1 LKSWERKMTDLARAG
16 TSVKWK
22 GITYRSVTEAKWA
35 VFLTFLG
42 IKFEHE
48 PERIPLVNGETYL
61 PDFKLDLHCTWH
73 DVSRSGDSL
82 GAGKTYER
90 VWLEVK
96 PASDGTIIGEI
107 NKPLTLT
114 VTQGEAVWIACGAP
128 SIKKSNIIRLER
140 LGDYTSFAHVT
151 DEQAQQRTWEMTMN
165 DLMEYLEQLFIE
177 ETADPRNFW
186 HFLEDRRDA
195 RLYWIQRGEKDGEH
209 MCAEV
214 IGGPGTSTQHDRYPV
229 ESEILER
236 AYAEAAN
243 TRFARI

>member
-1 LKSWERKMTDLARAG
+1 MTDLVRAG

-22 GITYRSVTEAKWA
+22 GVTYRSVTEAKWA
-35 VFLTFLG
+35 VFFTFLG
-42 IKFEHE
+42 IKFEYE
-48 PERIPLVNGETYL
+48 PERIPLVSGETYL
-61 PDFKLDLHCTWH
+61 PDFRLDLHCTWD

-82 GAGKTYER
+82 GVGRTYKR
-90 VWLEVK
+90 VWFEVK

-107 NKPLTLT
+107 NKPLTLRI
-114 VTQGEAVWIACGAP
+114 TQDEAVWIACGAP
-128 SIKKSNIIRLER
+128 SLKRSNIIRLER
-140 LGDYTSFAHVT
+140 LGDYTSSVGVVEIMGH
-151 DEQAQQRTWEMTMN
+151 

-209 MCAEV
+209 MFAEV

-229 ESEILER
+229 ESKILER